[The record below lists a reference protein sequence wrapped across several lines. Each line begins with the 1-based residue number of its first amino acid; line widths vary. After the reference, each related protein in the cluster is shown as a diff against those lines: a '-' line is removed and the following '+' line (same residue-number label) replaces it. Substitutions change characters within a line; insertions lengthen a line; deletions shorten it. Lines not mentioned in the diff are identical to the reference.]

1 MEQMKDHVW
10 HNMPETEVV
19 RILKTNIENGLSSEE
34 AAKRREY
41 FGPNALSV
49 KKGKNPWIMFLL
61 QFHQPL
67 IYILIA
73 SGFVTYFLKEYV
85 DSAVIFGVVVL
96 NAVIGFV
103 QEIKAVKA
111 LDALAKSVVT
121 EARVIRDGHLI
132 TVPSAELTLGD
143 VVLLQSGDKVPA
155 DVRLLA
161 VRDPR
166 IDESA
171 LTGESVPVEKK
182 IGTLPFDVMLA
193 ERTNMAYTS
202 TLVTFGQSR
211 GIVTAVGKDTEIGR
225 ISELMTMA
233 DDLETPLTQ
242 KIEKFSNMLLY
253 MILGL
258 AVVTF
263 FAGTIH
269 DWPYGKS
276 FVAAVALAVAA
287 IPEGLPAAF
296 TIILAIGVSRM
307 VKRRAIV
314 RKLPAVETLGS
325 TTVICSDKTGTLTEN
340 QMTVQKIFVNG
351 QEFIV
356 TGSGYEPSGT
366 VEDGKGGKVTGA
378 AGVEECLRAG
388 MLCNDSSLELK
399 EGRWVINGD
408 PTEGGLIVSA
418 RKYGLSEEEENKSRP
433 RISLIPFES
442 EYQYMATLHNDDGKR
457 VVYLKGAVE
466 VLLGRCQHM
475 QDADGNLLPLNEGA
489 VLDEVSRLAARGMRV
504 LAFARK
510 EMPAETFDIGHEDVR
525 HGLVLLGLQAM
536 IDPPRKEATAAV
548 AACLSAGVRVKMI
561 TGDHALTAAAIARQM
576 NLDGAGFDADLPKVL
591 TGNEIA
597 RLSEAEMEDTV
608 QDVSVFARVTP
619 EQKLKLVRALQV
631 RNEIVAMTGD
641 GVNDAPALK
650 QSNIGVA
657 MGKSGTDVAKDAADI
672 ILMDDN
678 FATIEAAVEEGRCVF
693 DNLMKFI
700 IWTLPVSLGESLV
713 LLAAIFAGTAIP
725 VSPLQILWI
734 NLAQTVCLGFAFAV
748 ENKEPNIMVR
758 PPRQPS
764 APIVPRAFVYRI
776 IWVSAI
782 MMAACFFMFNRA
794 LDSGESM
801 AVAQT
806 TVVNVIVFIQIFYMF
821 NCRSLLGTFWS
832 MGVFTNKVFWIGIIS
847 MILLQMAFTY
857 TSVFNTMFKTAP
869 LPADKWIDIIAIG
882 FVSSV
887 LVGVYKRFFE
897 AKFERKS
904 FL

>member
-1 MEQMKDHVW
+1 MENMKDHVW
-10 HNMPETEVV
+10 HNMSETEVV
-19 RILKTNIENGLSSEE
+19 QTTKTNIDTGLSSEE
-34 AAKRREY
+34 AAKRLAF
-41 FGPNALSV
+41 FGPNALAV
-49 KKGKNPWIMFLL
+49 KKGKSPWLMFLL

-73 SGFVTYFLKEYV
+73 SGVVTYFLKEYV
-85 DSAVIFGVVVL
+85 DSGVIFGVVVL
-96 NAVIGFV
+96 NAVIGFI

-111 LDALAKSVVT
+111 LDALARSVVT
-121 EARVIRDGHLI
+121 EAKVVRDGRMI
-132 TVPSAELTLGD
+132 TIPSSELTVGD
-143 VVLLQSGDKVPA
+143 IVLLQSGDKVPA
-155 DVRLLA
+155 DIRLLA

-182 IGTLPFDVMLA
+182 IGTLPFDIMLA

-202 TLVTFGQSR
+202 TLVTYGQSR
-211 GIVTAVGKDTEIGR
+211 GIVVAVGLHTEIGR
-225 ISELMTMA
+225 ISELMTSA

-242 KIEKFSNMLLY
+242 KIEKFSTKLLY
-253 MILGL
+253 MILAL

-263 FAGTIH
+263 FAGTMH
-269 DWPYGKS
+269 DWSYGNS

-296 TIILAIGVSRM
+296 TIIMAIGVSRM
-307 VKRRAIV
+307 VKRHAIV

-340 QMTVQKIFVNG
+340 QMTVQKIYVGG
-351 QEFIV
+351 QEFFV
-356 TGSGYEPSGT
+356 TGGGYDPVGDIQDDAGNT
-366 VEDGKGGKVTGA
+366 IVDLK
-378 AGVEECLRAG
+378 GVEECLRAG
-388 MLCNDSSLELK
+388 VLCNDSSLERK
-399 EGRWVINGD
+399 DDRWMINGD

-418 RKYGLSEEEENKSRP
+418 RKYGLTEEKEAIEFP

-442 EYQYMATLHNDDGKR
+442 EYQYMATLHKQENR
-457 VVYLKGAVE
+457 RIVYLKGAVE
-466 VLLGRCQHM
+466 VLLGRCRHM
-475 QDADGNLLPLNEGA
+475 LDVNGYVVPLHEQA
-489 VLDEVSRLAARGMRV
+489 VLDKVEELAAKGMRV

-510 EMPAETFDIGHEDVR
+510 EMAPETFDITHDEVNQGCV
-525 HGLVLLGLQAM
+525 LVGLQAM

-561 TGDHALTAAAIARQM
+561 TGDHAITASAIARQM
-576 NLDGAGFDADLPKVL
+576 NLDGEGFDADLPRVL
-591 TGNEIA
+591 TGTDIA
-597 RLSEAEMEDTV
+597 RLTDSEMEETV
-608 QDVSVFARVTP
+608 QEVSVFARVTP
-619 EQKLKLVRALQV
+619 EQKLKLVRALQA

-657 MGKSGTDVAKDAADI
+657 MGKTGTDVAKDAADI

-713 LLAAIFAGTAIP
+713 LLAAIFMGSAIP

-734 NLAQTVCLGFAFAV
+734 NLAQTICLGFAFAV

-776 IWVSAI
+776 ILVSAI
-782 MMAACFFMFNRA
+782 MLVACFYMFEKSLQA
-794 LDSGESM
+794 GETM

-806 TVVNVIVFIQIFYMF
+806 TVVNMIVFIQIFYMF

-832 MGVFTNKVFWIGIIS
+832 MGVFTNKVFWLGIAS
-847 MILLQMAFTY
+847 MILLQIAFTY
-857 TSVFNTMFKTAP
+857 TSIFNTMFKTQG
-869 LPADKWIDIIAIG
+869 LPMDRWSEIILIA
-882 FVSSV
+882 FVSSI
-887 LVGVYKRFFE
+887 LIGLYKKFFE
-897 AKFERKS
+897 AKVEHKS